1 MYAIVD
7 RVFRYSHLGVY
18 GLVVRMSICSQV
30 YIDVSRSLKSL
41 DGIFVY
47 F

>member
-1 MYAIVD
+1 MVD

-18 GLVVRMSICSQV
+18 SLVVRMSICSQV

-41 DGIFVY
+41 DGISVY
-47 F
+47 L